1 MAFDAKS
8 ATIQEVSL
16 RIQADLRSQYVLGF
30 TPGAAQKSRSFHKLQ
45 VKVTLPNLKVRAQDR
60 YYAQ

>member
-1 MAFDAKS
+1 
-8 ATIQEVSL
+8 VSR

-30 TPGAAQKSRSFHKLQ
+30 TPGSAQKPRSFHKLQ

-60 YYAQ
+60 YFAQ